1 MLIKTTNHY
10 LTPADLINAMQLPGR
25 NYIELDGIR
34 LVVEDGEIH
43 GWYNPGYETVE
54 LLHDRTCESVCS
66 ARNCAETK
74 QNVPSEDVA

>member
-10 LTPADLINAMQLPGR
+10 LTPADLVNAMQLPGR

-43 GWYNPGYETVE
+43 GWYNPGC
-54 LLHDRTCESVCS
+54 DCS
-66 ARNCAETK
+66 ARNCADAEET
-74 QNVPSEDVA
+74 VPSEVVA